1 MLARKRQLRML
12 PARGCTLAQY
22 LGRSART
29 HEVWA
34 AIIEPVGDDQSI
46 YDRYLFAFLSI
57 NTPFEHTCSAFL
69 RMRGRYWL
77 DASEAEAS
85 IRQSPLVQYAPTKAK
100 DIVAFTHRFLAH
112 PESWRI
118 RQGETAG
125 QARDRLN
132 VQGLGMAKLSF
143 ALCLLA
149 PTVADVA
156 CCDRHIQRW
165 ATGQIRNTLPVKV
178 YAQIE
183 SSIVQIGQRY
193 GVSAFVAQWTIWDW
207 QRGREETHAIIADD
221 RKGEGD
227 VVSNG
232 SLCALDV

>member
-1 MLARKRQLRML
+1 ML
-12 PARGCTLAQY
+12 PACGCTLAQY
-22 LGRSART
+22 LGRSARI

-85 IRQSPLVQYAPTKAK
+85 IRRSPLVSYAPTKAR
-100 DIVAFTHRFLAH
+100 DIVAFTTRFLAH
-112 PESWRI
+112 PEVWRI
-118 RQGETAG
+118 RADETA
-125 QARDRLN
+125 ADTRARLN
-132 VQGLGMAKLSF
+132 VQGLGTAKLSF
-143 ALCLLA
+143 ALALLA
-149 PTVADVA
+149 PTSANVA
-156 CCDRHIQRW
+156 CVDRHIQRW
-165 ATGQIRNTLPVKV
+165 ARGSIKNTLAVKT
-178 YAQIE
+178 YANIE
-183 SSIVQIGQRY
+183 RSLVAVGQRY

-221 RKGEGD
+221 RKGDED
-227 VVSNG
+227 VVSSG